1 MVSTMGNMM
10 SPWLK
15 SWVGMKPLKNASAAK
30 KIKTVK
36 TVVALDWECNAIY
49 NLVMVLTILL

>member
-1 MVSTMGNMM
+1 MFAECFQPMVSTMGNMM

-30 KIKTVK
+30 KNK
-36 TVVALDWECNAIY
+36 NR
-49 NLVMVLTILL
+49 